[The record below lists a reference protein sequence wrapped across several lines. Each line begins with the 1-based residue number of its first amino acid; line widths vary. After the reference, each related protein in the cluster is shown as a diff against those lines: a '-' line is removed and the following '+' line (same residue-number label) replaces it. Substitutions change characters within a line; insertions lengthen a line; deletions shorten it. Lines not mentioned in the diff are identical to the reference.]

1 MPRIVHFEIPT
12 DDPERASKFYN
23 QVFDW
28 NINKWDGPQDYW
40 LAETGTNG
48 EPGINGGLMRRIPEF
63 PTVTNTI
70 GVDSVDEYTRKITEN
85 GGTIV
90 APKMPIPGMGWL
102 AYFKDTEGNTF
113 GIMQPD
119 SEAA

>member
-12 DDPERASKFYN
+12 DDPERASTFYRD
-23 QVFDW
+23 VFDW
-28 NINKWDGPQDYW
+28 NINKWDGPQEYW
-40 LAETGTNG
+40 LAETGARDT
-48 EPGINGGLMRRIPEF
+48 PGIDGGLMRRMPEF
-63 PTVTNTI
+63 PTVVNTI
-70 GVDSVDEYTRKITEN
+70 GVDSVDEYTRKITEG

-119 SEAA
+119 SEAK